1 MEPQIDRAL
10 VERLVADQHPSFS
23 APVSLL
29 SHGWDNDIYRLGERY
44 TVRLPRRIEAV
55 PLIDNEQRWLPIIA
69 EQLSLPV
76 PAPVAAGV
84 PGSGYPWAWS
94 ICPWFDGVAAHVV
107 GQAERVAV
115 AEELA
120 NAVLELHR
128 PAPPNAP
135 RNPVRGVPLAAR
147 DVAVR
152 GRLSSFEPALTAVWE
167 NAIDAEP
174 WNGPPL
180 WLHGDLHPANVLV
193 DFPGTDPAGTDVS
206 VTDVSSTDVGGRM
219 PRLTA
224 IIDFGD
230 LTAGDPA
237 TDIAAA
243 WLFFDAAG
251 RDLVRE
257 TLARGGA
264 LDDATWRRARGWA
277 VTLATA
283 SVTGSPADS
292 PMVPIGHAAIA
303 ELLASP

>member
-1 MEPQIDRAL
+1 
-10 VERLVADQHPSFS
+10 
-23 APVSLL
+23 
-29 SHGWDNDIYRLGERY
+29 
-44 TVRLPRRIEAV
+44 
-55 PLIDNEQRWLPIIA
+55 
-69 EQLSLPV
+69 
-76 PAPVAAGV
+76 
-84 PGSGYPWAWS
+84 
-94 ICPWFDGVAAHVV
+94 
-107 GQAERVAV
+107 
-115 AEELA
+115 
-120 NAVLELHR
+120 
-128 PAPPNAP
+128 
-135 RNPVRGVPLAAR
+135 
-147 DVAVR
+147 
-152 GRLSSFEPALTAVWE
+152 
-167 NAIDAEP
+167 
-174 WNGPPL
+174 
-180 WLHGDLHPANVLV
+180 ANVLV
-193 DFPGTDPAGTDVS
+193 DFPGTELAGTDIS
-206 VTDVSSTDVGGRM
+206 GTDVSSTDVGGRM

-251 RDLVRE
+251 RDLFRE

>member
-1 MEPQIDRAL
+1 MQPRIDSAL
-10 VERLVADQHPSFS
+10 VERLVGEQHPGLS

-29 SHGWDNDIYRLGERY
+29 SHGWDNDIYRLGDRH

-69 EQLSLPV
+69 QQLDVPVPV
-76 PAPVAAGV
+76 PAAIGR
-84 PGSGYPWAWS
+84 PGADYPWAWS
-94 ICPWFDGVAAHVV
+94 ICPWFDGAPAYTVAPAHRI
-107 GQAERVAV
+107 AM

-120 NAVLELHR
+120 QAVLELHR
-128 PAPPNAP
+128 PAPRDAP
-135 RNPVRGVPLAAR
+135 RNPVRGVPLSDR
-147 DVAVR
+147 DGAVR
-152 GRLSSFEPALTAVWE
+152 GRLPSFEPALTEVWE
-167 NAIDAEP
+167 NAINAER

-193 DFPGTDPAGTDVS
+193 NDPGADESGADSPGDADR
-206 VTDVSSTDVGGRM
+206 RM
-219 PRLTA
+219 PRLAA

-251 RDLVRE
+251 RDLFHE

-264 LDDATWRRARGWA
+264 PGSGGVDNATWQRARGWA
-277 VTLATA
+277 VALATA
-283 SVTGSPADS
+283 FVTGSPTHS
-292 PMVPIGHAAIA
+292 PMVPLGRAAIA
-303 ELLASP
+303 ELLADT